1 MSLRLETAERGF
13 HTLSFRIA
21 GSRTESTTVEVMIS
35 RDAQRKLIGQF
46 REVRVRLMPDR
57 TLITEWGIWV
67 VNDRLKRTGSVP
79 VTLAVVASD
88 LDEFGA
94 YAQNLLKAMGI
105 AA

>member
-1 MSLRLETAERGF
+1 MSLRLETEERGF
-13 HTLSFRIA
+13 HILSFRIA
-21 GSRTESTTVEVMIS
+21 GGVTDATTVEVMIS

-46 REVRVRLMPDR
+46 RSIKVRTMLDR

-67 VNDRLKRTGSVP
+67 VNDRLERTGSVP
-79 VTLAVVASD
+79 VTVAVVASD

-94 YAQNLLKAMGI
+94 YAQNLLKGMGI